1 LTVRSWV
8 YRTRFYPSI
17 ECYYLG
23 VKFERHPFL
32 EIHVQSVDVPRRG
45 RSAVPA
51 EIRAHIRSNIQSSG
65 DEAALNLDKAAPGI
79 SLGTSQRRILPLIV
93 ASLADLSI
101 VALSPA
107 LVGTDLFLV
116 PLLLVA
122 PIVALFTTAAN
133 LTAVLLVHQEIVESA
148 SDLATKVSKAADIA
162 LVALRA
168 ADILE
173 HDERKRVAL
182 QASLATVNLDA
193 DRVVKLDHIEPSLE
207 ILISVLI
214 LPRMMLAKH
223 HILSSKL
230 STSGSAVQLVLA
242 EIVEAA
248 VLLVLLIL
256 LAIVEVLRREANL
269 DLGLTIRVTNAYFTL
284 LATGAR

>member
-1 LTVRSWV
+1 M
-8 YRTRFYPSI
+8 
-17 ECYYLG
+17 
-23 VKFERHPFL
+23 
-32 EIHVQSVDVPRRG
+32 
-45 RSAVPA
+45 
-51 EIRAHIRSNIQSSG
+51 
-65 DEAALNLDKAAPGI
+65 
-79 SLGTSQRRILPLIV
+79 
-93 ASLADLSI
+93 
-101 VALSPA
+101 
-107 LVGTDLFLV
+107 
-116 PLLLVA
+116 
-122 PIVALFTTAAN
+122 ALFTTAAD
-133 LTAVLLVHQEIVESA
+133 LTAVLLVHQEIVEGA

-269 DLGLTIRVTNAYFTL
+269 DLGLAIRVTNAYFTL
-284 LATGAR
+284 LTAGARRALIA